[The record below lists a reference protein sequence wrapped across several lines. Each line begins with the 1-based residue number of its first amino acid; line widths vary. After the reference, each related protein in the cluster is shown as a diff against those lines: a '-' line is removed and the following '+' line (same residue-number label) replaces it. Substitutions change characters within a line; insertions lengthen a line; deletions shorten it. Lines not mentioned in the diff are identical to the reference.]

1 MSAIG
6 YSSLVLSLVLSA
18 NGTVPVPA
26 PVASS
31 PVPVGKQVAFAALG
45 ECIGPDALA
54 ACKRCRAVVVVFVGT
69 ECPLA
74 QRYMPRLSELAK
86 KYRGQQIEF
95 LAIDSNQQD
104 SLAEIAHFAES
115 QKVNF
120 PVKKDPRNKIAD
132 VFGATR
138 TPEAYVLDREGVIRY
153 SGLIDDQFGIGY
165 AHDKP
170 KRRYVDDALGD
181 VLAGREVR
189 VTATASIGCRIG
201 RINRRP
207 PTGNVTYTNQI
218 ARILEANCVT
228 CHRAGEVAPFALT
241 SYSDAAAWSETVRE
255 VIDQGRMPPW
265 RADPQHGKFD
275 NDARLSE
282 ADKQLVHAWID
293 NGLPEGDPAQLP
305 PKRTFPDGWRIP
317 KPDLVIKMPE
327 PFTVPAQGVVPYKY
341 FTVDPGF
348 TEDVWF
354 RGTEARPGNR
364 KVVHH
369 MLFFYLPPEQAFPTP
384 EDPLFKAVAGFAPG
398 LPPLLSPVGYGA
410 RIPAGSRLV
419 FQMHYTPDGSEEVDQ
434 SEVGL
439 ILTDAKS
446 VKREITVGGIY
457 NWQFLIPP
465 GAADYRVK
473 AAEKMPEDR
482 FVYALVPHMHLRG
495 KAFRFTAV
503 YPDQRKEILLD
514 VPRYDFNWQNI
525 YRLSEPKLLPDGTRL
540 DCEAVFDNSENNL
553 LNPDPTSSVHWGD
566 QTWDEMM
573 VGSYDYSPAEQDF
586 SIGPPRQTRRAD
598 GDYDVAFRYRPT
610 GAVPVNG
617 VYLAGTFNNWKP
629 ESGRMAGPDKEGWYT
644 RTLQLPLGRY
654 QYKYDAVGQGWRSDP
669 GNIAQVGPEH
679 NSVIVVGP
687 LHPPKVTR
695 RGDGT
700 FAATFRYHPPTSA
713 KTVSVAGTFNGW
725 KPTGHEM
732 QGPDAEGWYTTSIS
746 LPKGRHEYKFVV
758 DGTKWT
764 SDPGNPVEWGKKR
777 NSVVWARP

>member
-1 MSAIG
+1 MMALG
-6 YSSLVLSLVLSA
+6 YPSLVLSLVLSA
-18 NGTVPVPA
+18 DGMAPA
-26 PVASS
+26 PKPAALSTS
-31 PVPVGKQVAFAALG
+31 AVGKQVAFAALG
-45 ECIGPDALA
+45 ECVGAEALA
-54 ACKRCRAVVVVFVGT
+54 ACKRSRAVVVVFVGT

-74 QRYMPRLSELAK
+74 QRYLPRLVELDG
-86 KYRGQQIEF
+86 KYRGQQVEF

-104 SLAEIAHFAES
+104 SLAEIAHFAQS
-115 QKVNF
+115 VKVPF
-120 PVKKDPRNKIAD
+120 PVKKDPGNKVAD
-132 VFGATR
+132 LFGATR

-153 SGLIDDQFGIGY
+153 AGLVDDQFGVGY

-170 KRRYVDDALGD
+170 KRRFLDEALGD
-181 VLAGREVR
+181 VLAGGAVR
-189 VTATASIGCRIG
+189 VPATAAIGCRIG

-207 PTGNVTYTNQI
+207 PTGNVTYANQI
-218 ARILEANCVT
+218 ARVLEANCVT

-241 SYSDAAAWSETVRE
+241 SYSDAAAWSETIGE

-265 RADPQHGKFD
+265 RADPAHGKFD

-282 ADKQLVHAWID
+282 ADKKLVREWID
-293 NGLPEGDPAQLP
+293 NGLPEGDSAELP
-305 PKRTFPDGWRIP
+305 PKRAFPDGWRIP
-317 KPDLVIKMPE
+317 QPDLVVKMPE

-354 RGTEARPGNR
+354 RGVEARPGNR

-369 MLFFYLPPEQAFPTP
+369 MLFFYLPPEQAWSTP

-398 LPPLLSPVGYGA
+398 LPPIVYPVGYGA

-446 VKREITVGGIY
+446 VKREISVGGIY

-465 GAADYRVK
+465 GAADYHVRADEVLH
-473 AAEKMPEDR
+473 EDQ
-482 FVYALVPHMHLRG
+482 FIYTLVPHMHLRG

-525 YRLSEPKLLPDGTRL
+525 YRLAEPKRLPAGTRL
-540 DCEAVFDNSENNL
+540 NCEAVFDNSENNL
-553 LNPDPTSSVHWGD
+553 LNPDPASSVHWGD

-586 SIGPPRQTRRAD
+586 SLGPPRQTRRAD
-598 GDYDVAFRYRPT
+598 GAYDVAFRYRPT
-610 GAVPVNG
+610 GRVSG
-617 VYLAGTFNNWKP
+617 VCLAGTFNDWKP
-629 ESGRMAGPDKEGWYT
+629 ESTRLSGPDKAGWFT
-644 RTLQLPLGRY
+644 TTLRLPLGRY
-654 QYKYDAVGQGWRSDP
+654 QYKFVAVGQGWRSDP
-669 GNIAQVGPEH
+669 GNIAQMGAEH
-679 NSVIVVGP
+679 NSVLVVGP
-687 LHPPKVTR
+687 LERPKVSR
-695 RGDGT
+695 RSDGT
-700 FAATFRYHPPTSA
+700 FAATFRHRPATSA

-725 KPTGHEM
+725 KPTGPAM
-732 QGPDAEGWYTTSIS
+732 QGPDEDGWYTTTVS
-746 LPKGRHEYKFVV
+746 LPQGRHEYKFVI
-758 DGTKWT
+758 DGTK
-764 SDPGNPVEWGKKR
+764 
-777 NSVVWARP
+777 